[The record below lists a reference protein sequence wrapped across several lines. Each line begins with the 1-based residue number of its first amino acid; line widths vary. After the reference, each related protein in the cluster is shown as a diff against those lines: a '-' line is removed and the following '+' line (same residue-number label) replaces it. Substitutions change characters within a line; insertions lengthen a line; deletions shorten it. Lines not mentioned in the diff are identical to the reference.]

1 MSKGMSSRSV
11 VWRCSPPAK
20 RLRGGA
26 RGDTEGGGGGGPV
39 VIWEVTRK
47 FCNFLTLAPL
57 HNTLSVMLFCFFC
70 CWRPTTHKP
79 ESWGITSLLPGC
91 SSEPKPSGQEGAPK
105 CRMVPSYAT
114 CG

>member
-39 VIWEVTRK
+39 VIWGVTRK
-47 FCNFLTLAPL
+47 FCNFLTHAPL

-79 ESWGITSLLPGC
+79 ESLLC
-91 SSEPKPSGQEGAPK
+91 YLGAPVSPNQVA
-105 CRMVPSYAT
+105 RTERPNAGWSQIMPHV
-114 CG
+114 GDM